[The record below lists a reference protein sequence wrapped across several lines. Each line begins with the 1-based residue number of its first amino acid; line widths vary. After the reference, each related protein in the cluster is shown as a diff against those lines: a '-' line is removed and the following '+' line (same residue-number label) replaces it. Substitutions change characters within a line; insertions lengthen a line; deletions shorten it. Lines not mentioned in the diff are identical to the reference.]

1 MLVTDVKCHEVTVL
15 SGLWFTL
22 FLSPETFF
30 LVRTGSYFFFLKLG
44 RDIVLQ
50 EVLTFRRSISHSCM
64 SICKKLSQDS
74 KVGSPSVF
82 TGGHSLS
89 L

>member
-30 LVRTGSYFFFLKLG
+30 LVRTGSYFFF
-44 RDIVLQ
+44 
-50 EVLTFRRSISHSCM
+50 
-64 SICKKLSQDS
+64 
-74 KVGSPSVF
+74 
-82 TGGHSLS
+82 
-89 L
+89 

>member
-30 LVRTGSYFFFLKLG
+30 LVRTGSYFFFSKTWT
-44 RDIVLQ
+44 RYSF
-50 EVLTFRRSISHSCM
+50 TRSI
-64 SICKKLSQDS
+64 D
-74 KVGSPSVF
+74 F
-82 TGGHSLS
+82 
-89 L
+89 